1 MALDY
6 SKLSTE
12 ELEAIAN
19 DDYSRLSTETLNA
32 IANDSGAS
40 KSVDTSAPTDPA
52 EQALATQA
60 IATAI
65 KPTMNVA
72 GSVIE
77 KAVPAAK
84 FIGTN
89 AKDIYDVG
97 RNLMGVQGSGW
108 AQMAT
113 QPLKTAKAWAQG
125 HPNYGPM
132 LERAGKA
139 MANQSIAGV
148 AKEAAGAV
156 PGLARQGVSALGQGA
171 LGAVTAPE
179 NLLALPYTMAGYEQE
194 KIRANP
200 TAPQYATNPYA
211 QMTRGEAATQGAA
224 GAANRRSAIGGQQYG
239 GLTEAEQRMLESDR
253 LNMAIRLKAAK
264 KVLGQ

>member
-1 MALDY
+1 MAERV
-6 SKLSTE
+6 TVE
-12 ELEAIAN
+12 HNGELVTLEVPDGTS
-19 DDYSRLSTETLNA
+19 DDDIKSFLT
-32 IANDSGAS
+32 SGS
-40 KSVDTSAPTDPA
+40 KSNESPATVDPA
-52 EQALATQA
+52 EQALTTQA
-60 IATAI
+60 MATAV

-72 GSVIE
+72 GSVLE
-77 KAVPAAK
+77 KVAPAAK
-84 FIGTN
+84 FLGTN
-89 AKDIYDVG
+89 VKDVYDVG

-113 QPLKTAKAWAQG
+113 QPLTTAKAWIQG

-156 PGLARQGVSALGQGA
+156 PGLARQGVSALGQGV

-194 KIRANP
+194 KIRQNP

-211 QMTRGEAATQGAA
+211 QMTRGEAPTQGAA
-224 GAANRRSAIGGQQYG
+224 GAANRRSAIASQQYG
-239 GLTEAEQRMLESDR
+239 GLTEAEQRMLDSDR
-253 LNMAIRLKAAK
+253 LDMAIRLKAAK